1 MVKETFSRVFARRNT
16 FVDDDLND
24 FTSDSSS
31 MWRKIVRSYIRP
43 FRSVSNAFHSLISFF
58 PIIFW
63 IRTYS
68 IKNQLLGDAIG
79 GIMGGILNITQGIA
93 YSLLAGLPPQTGL
106 YTTFVGGMI
115 YPLVASWP
123 HGAIAPFAIIELMCG
138 TAADSV
144 MDELFVKNYSRQFT
158 FEQLLQINPSTIV
171 STLTFM
177 VGIICFIFALL
188 RIQFLAQYFSEP
200 LVSGFVTAASIHV
213 LFSQV
218 DTIFG
223 FQKPKAGGFFY
234 MFNEIAEIYML
245 LPKTNLMCL
254 SIAVLSFIFLCVTKC
269 YLHDKICKLS
279 GRKLMIPYELILVA
293 STTALVYFMD
303 LEKNFDVRTV
313 GIIPTGIPAPTMP
326 KTFLIK
332 PLFWDAVAIA
342 VVYVSLHLSIAKML
356 SIRQKYKI
364 DENQELYAV
373 GTVLACSSVLP
384 VFPGSSG
391 LGRPILLADAGATTP
406 LANFI
411 SGLVVLCVI
420 LLAGPLFY
428 SLPLCV
434 LAVIVLFV
442 LRSFF
447 GGFWEL
453 PRLGIGVAFELFTV
467 VARSQWPRWR
477 VTFLKKTETA
487 DVCAF
492 QFEAMLLFTNA
503 ERFKKVVRRVLK
515 KWNQKFANSEDQQI
529 QRTFI
534 FDCSGITD
542 VDAVGMV
549 SFGEVVKELRHNGCV
564 VYFSG
569 CPESLIPKLQ
579 EVNAW
584 QSEKEVF
591 PTLSDATLQARLNQY
606 EMGNMGSFSRENPR
620 RSISVQYSV

>member
-1 MVKETFSRVFARRNT
+1 MVKETLSRVFARRNT

-43 FRSVSNAFHSLISFF
+43 FRSFSNAFHSLISFF

-68 IKNQLLGDAIG
+68 IKNQLLGDLIG

-106 YTTFVGGMI
+106 YTTFVGGML

-223 FQKPKAGGFFY
+223 FQKPKSGGFFY
-234 MFNEIAEIYML
+234 MFNEIAEIFVL

-254 SIAVLSFIFLCVTKC
+254 SIALLSFMFLCVTKC
-269 YLHDKICKLS
+269 YLHDKLCKLS

-342 VVYVSLHLSIAKML
+342 IVYVSLHLSIAKML

-373 GTVLACSSVLP
+373 GSVLACSSMLP

-391 LGRPILLADAGATTP
+391 LGRPVLLADCGATTQ
-406 LANFI
+406 LANFV

-447 GGFWEL
+447 RWI
-453 PRLGIGVAFELFTV
+453 LGA
-467 VARSQWPRWR
+467 SS
-477 VTFLKKTETA
+477 
-487 DVCAF
+487 
-492 QFEAMLLFTNA
+492 LL
-503 ERFKKVVRRVLK
+503 
-515 KWNQKFANSEDQQI
+515 
-529 QRTFI
+529 
-534 FDCSGITD
+534 
-542 VDAVGMV
+542 
-549 SFGEVVKELRHNGCV
+549 
-564 VYFSG
+564 
-569 CPESLIPKLQ
+569 ESLQ
-579 EVNAW
+579 
-584 QSEKEVF
+584 
-591 PTLSDATLQARLNQY
+591 
-606 EMGNMGSFSRENPR
+606 MGLLHLDNGICIDHS
-620 RSISVQYSV
+620 Y